1 MNTTLNDGE
10 RIIIEHKDTTNWMFK
25 KMGIPSEY
33 ATIGARR
40 PTKSDS
46 INYGNIVLTNL
57 RIIFESHKG
66 QPNESHWHQDIVST
80 MGTPSGISVGIGEF
94 IIFKESGPSVWF
106 LMHCGEKFS
115 NYLMQKVYTPE
126 MLAKKELNLAISK
139 EEHLDYVG
147 AIEIY
152 EKLNMHNEAARI
164 RRKMYDEKKV
174 DQTVVHGDYVDD
186 RDTIVKDSVI
196 NRSNIGSGGKS
207 KSEELREAKALLD
220 DGIID
225 DDEFKQ
231 MKKEILGK

>member
-1 MNTTLNDGE
+1 
-10 RIIIEHKDTTNWMFK
+10 
-25 KMGIPSEY
+25 
-33 ATIGARR
+33 
-40 PTKSDS
+40 
-46 INYGNIVLTNL
+46 
-57 RIIFESHKG
+57 
-66 QPNESHWHQDIVST
+66 

-115 NYLMQKVYTPE
+115 NYLKQHIYTPE
-126 MLAKKELNLAISK
+126 MLAKRELDLAINR

-152 EKLNMHNEAARI
+152 EKLNMNKEAARI
-164 RRKMYDEKKV
+164 RRRMYDEKKV

-196 NRSNIGSGGKS
+196 NKSNIGTGKS